1 MEWKWLDKWKKFYLA
16 AQHIFV
22 SCIEEGVFLAVLLA
36 TVIAKVEEIRGDEVQ
51 ASNNQVDS
59 EKYKITW
66 SHSSLDCGLICFI
79 CFSLPDKISLSL
91 CRQVHYLL
99 YQLIHISKGIY
110 TFPKVIVALCC

>member
-1 MEWKWLDKWKKFYLA
+1 MEWKWLDKCKKFYLA
-16 AQHIFV
+16 VQHIFV
-22 SCIEEGVFLAVLLA
+22 SCIEEGGFLAVLLA

-59 EKYKITW
+59 EKHKITW

-99 YQLIHISKGIY
+99 YQLIRISKGIY
-110 TFPKVIVALCC
+110 TFSRVIVALYC